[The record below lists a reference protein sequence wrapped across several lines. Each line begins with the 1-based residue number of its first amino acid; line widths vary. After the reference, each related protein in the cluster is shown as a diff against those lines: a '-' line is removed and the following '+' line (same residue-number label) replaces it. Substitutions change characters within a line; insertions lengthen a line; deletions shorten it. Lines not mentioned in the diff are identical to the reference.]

1 MKRFLPGW
9 RGLTQ
14 LFAVTVLP
22 LTLLLLCIAFGG
34 VNMHQQDMRT
44 LVGERDE
51 RAVQSAAAALQSEL
65 HHRMATITSMAVL
78 ASGEMPV
85 KEIFATTNDL
95 ATDFNG
101 GIAFL
106 NSDGHLMENTGNEN
120 FWGWVSQNTHSIK
133 LASASDPSSSLSTSP
148 APVFSDPIPDP
159 GSNQLFVII
168 SAYSKTNDVI
178 VAGAFSPEALASETL
193 TPTYPAGSHVT
204 LYLLDASRRLL
215 FVSGALEQESLAADH
230 PGVMDALD
238 GRSGVLYVK
247 TDATEHV
254 VAYSPIEAAGWA
266 LITEEQWEMVISPS
280 LQWTQMAPLVIV
292 PAFILALIAI
302 WFGAKQIVQPLQ
314 KLESKA
320 AALAWGNFEAIKEP
334 VGGISEVQQLQMELA
349 EMSRKVQAA
358 QEGLH
363 DYIGAITSAQ
373 EEERNRLA
381 RELHDDTI
389 QAVIALKQR
398 VQLAQR
404 SIKEQN
410 GKQSL
415 KELETLAGQTI
426 ENLRRLTRAL
436 RPIYLEDLGLVTALE
451 MLAREI
457 SSNTRSNDF
466 SRSSSE
472 ATAHATPLLVEF
484 QKTGNERRLSREVE
498 LSLYR
503 IAQEAL
509 NNVVKHSR
517 ATRADLSIR
526 YSDSEITLVISDNGN
541 GFLTPASPT
550 EFAPNGHFG
559 LLGIHERADLIG
571 AKLEIESALGKGTR
585 LRLALPKSVGMA

>member
-1 MKRFLPGW
+1 MKRLLPGW

-22 LTLLLLCIAFGG
+22 LTLLLIFIAFGG

-65 HHRMATITSMAVL
+65 HHRMATVTSMAVL
-78 ASGEMPV
+78 ASEDISFE
-85 KEIFATTNDL
+85 KIFATTNDL
-95 ATDFNG
+95 AKDFNG
-101 GIAFL
+101 DVAFL
-106 NSDGHLMENTGNEN
+106 NSDGHLIEKTGNDR
-120 FWGWVSQNTHSIK
+120 FWGWVSQNPNLIK
-133 LASASDPSSSLSTSP
+133 LASPADPE
-148 APVFSDPIPDP
+148 PVFSDPVIDP
-159 GSNQLFVII
+159 NSNQLFIII
-168 SAYSKTNDVI
+168 SAYSEARDVI
-178 VAGAFSPEALASETL
+178 VAGAFSPDALASETL

-204 LYLLDASRRLL
+204 IYLLDGSRRLL
-215 FVSGALEQESLAADH
+215 FVSGALEQERLDAEH
-230 PGVMDALD
+230 PGVMEALN
-238 GRSGVLYVK
+238 GKSGVLYVK
-247 TDATEHV
+247 KDATEHV

-266 LITEEQWEMVISPS
+266 LITEEEWEMVISPS
-280 LQWTQMAPLVIV
+280 LQLTQMAPLVIV
-292 PAFILALIAI
+292 PAFILAVIAI

-320 AALAWGNFEAIKEP
+320 AALAWGDFEAIQEP
-334 VGGISEVQQLQMELA
+334 VGGISEVQHLQMELT

-373 EEERNRLA
+373 EDERMRLA

-398 VQLAQR
+398 VQLAQK

-410 GKQSL
+410 GRQSL
-415 KELETLAGQTI
+415 KELETLAEQTI

-451 MLAREI
+451 MLTREI
-457 SSNTRSNDF
+457 SQSN
-466 SRSSSE
+466 
-472 ATAHATPLLVEF
+472 PLTVEF
-484 QKTGNERRLSREVE
+484 QRTGNERRLSREVE

-517 ATRADLSIR
+517 ATHADLSIR
-526 YSDSEITLVISDNGN
+526 YSGSEVTLVIKDNGN
-541 GFLTPASPT
+541 GFVAPASPT
-550 EFAPNGHFG
+550 EFATNGHFG

-571 AKLEIESALGKGTR
+571 ARLGIESTQGQGTKIEIR
-585 LRLALPKSVGMA
+585 L

>member
-1 MKRFLPGW
+1 MKRLLPGW

-22 LTLLLLCIAFGG
+22 LTLLLLFIAFGG

-78 ASGEMPV
+78 ASEDISF
-85 KEIFATTNDL
+85 KDIFATTNDL
-95 ATDFNG
+95 AKDFNG

-106 NSDGHLMENTGNEN
+106 NTDGHLIEKTDNDR
-120 FWGWVSQNTHSIK
+120 FWGWVSQYPNLIK
-133 LASASDPSSSLSTSP
+133 LASSSDLE
-148 APVFSDPIPDP
+148 PVFSDPILDP
-159 GSNQLFVII
+159 SSDQLFVII
-168 SAYSKTNDVI
+168 SAYSDSRDVI

-204 LYLLDASRRLL
+204 IYLLDDARRLL
-215 FVSGALEQESLAADH
+215 FVSGTLEQESLEADH
-230 PGVMDALD
+230 PGVKEALS
-238 GRSGVLYVK
+238 GKSGVLYVK
-247 TDATEHV
+247 KEATEHV
-254 VAYSPIEAAGWA
+254 VAYSPIEATGWA
-266 LITEEQWEMVISPS
+266 LITEEEWEMVISPS
-280 LQWTQMAPLVIV
+280 LQLTQMAPLVMV

-320 AALAWGNFEAIKEP
+320 AALAWGDFEAIKES
-334 VGGISEVQQLQMELA
+334 VGGISEVQHLQMELT

-373 EEERNRLA
+373 EEERTRLA

-398 VQLAQR
+398 VQLAQK

-415 KELETLAGQTI
+415 KELETLAEQTI

-457 SSNTRSNDF
+457 SQGN
-466 SRSSSE
+466 
-472 ATAHATPLLVEF
+472 PLIVEF
-484 QKTGNERRLSREVE
+484 QKTGNERRLSREAE

-526 YSDSEITLVISDNGN
+526 YSDSEITMMISDNGN
-541 GFLTPASPT
+541 GFTTPASPT

-571 AKLEIESALGKGTR
+571 ARLEIESTLGRGTSLEVR
-585 LRLALPKSVGMA
+585 L

>member
-1 MKRFLPGW
+1 MKRLLPGW

-22 LTLLLLCIAFGG
+22 LTLLLLFIAFGG

-78 ASGEMPV
+78 ASEDISF
-85 KEIFATTNDL
+85 KDIFATTNDL
-95 ATDFNG
+95 AKDFNG

-106 NSDGHLMENTGNEN
+106 NTDGHLIEKTDNDR
-120 FWGWVSQNTHSIK
+120 FWGWVSQNPNSIK
-133 LASASDPSSSLSTSP
+133 LASSSDPE
-148 APVFSDPIPDP
+148 PVFSDPILDP
-159 GSNQLFVII
+159 NSNQLFVII
-168 SAYSKTNDVI
+168 SAYSVSRDVI

-204 LYLLDASRRLL
+204 IYLLDNSRRLL
-215 FVSGALEQESLAADH
+215 FVSGTLEQESLEADH
-230 PGVMDALD
+230 PGVMEALG

-247 TDATEHV
+247 KDATEHV

-266 LITEEQWEMVISPS
+266 LITEEEWEMVISPS
-280 LQWTQMAPLVIV
+280 LQLTQMAPLVVV

-314 KLESKA
+314 RLESKA

-334 VGGISEVQQLQMELA
+334 VGGISEVQHLQMELT

-358 QEGLH
+358 QDGLH

-373 EEERNRLA
+373 EEERTRLA

-398 VQLAQR
+398 VQLAQK
-404 SIKEQN
+404 SIKDQN

-415 KELETLAGQTI
+415 RELEKLAEQTI

-457 SSNTRSNDF
+457 SQGAS
-466 SRSSSE
+466 
-472 ATAHATPLLVEF
+472 LVVEF
-484 QKTGNERRLSREVE
+484 QKTGNERRLSRETE

-509 NNVVKHSR
+509 NNVVKHSK

-526 YSDSEITLVISDNGN
+526 YADSEIILIITDNGN
-541 GFLTPASPT
+541 GFTAPASPT
-550 EFAPNGHFG
+550 EFATKGHFG

-571 AKLEIESALGKGTR
+571 AKLDIESTLGKGTSLKVR
-585 LRLALPKSVGMA
+585 L

>member
-1 MKRFLPGW
+1 MKRILPGW

-22 LTLLLLCIAFGG
+22 LTLLLLFIAFGG

-78 ASGEMPV
+78 ASEDISF
-85 KEIFATTNDL
+85 KDIFATTNDL
-95 ATDFNG
+95 GKDFNG

-106 NSDGHLMENTGNEN
+106 NSNGNLVEKTGNDR
-120 FWGWVSQNTHSIK
+120 FWGWVSQTSNSIK
-133 LASASDPSSSLSTSP
+133 LASSSDLV
-148 APVFSDPIPDP
+148 PVFSDPLLDP
-159 GSNQLFVII
+159 NSGQLFVII
-168 SAYSKTNDVI
+168 SAYSDFRDVI
-178 VAGAFSPEALASETL
+178 VAGAFSPEMLASETL

-204 LYLLDASRRLL
+204 IYLLDHSRRLL
-215 FVSGALEQESLAADH
+215 FVSGEIEQGILEADH
-230 PGVMDALD
+230 PGVMEAL
-238 GRSGVLYVK
+238 GGKSGVLYVRK
-247 TDATEHV
+247 EATEHV

-266 LITEEQWEMVISPS
+266 LITEEEWEMVISPS
-280 LQWTQMAPLVIV
+280 LQLTQMAPLVVV

-314 KLESKA
+314 RLESKA
-320 AALAWGNFEAIKEP
+320 AALAWGDFEAIKES
-334 VGGISEVQQLQMELA
+334 VGGISEVQHLQMELT

-373 EEERNRLA
+373 EEERMRLA

-398 VQLAQR
+398 VQLAQK
-404 SIKEQN
+404 SIKDQS
-410 GKQSL
+410 GKQTL
-415 KELETLAGQTI
+415 KELETLSEQTI

-457 SSNTRSNDF
+457 SQNNKLSVDF
-466 SRSSSE
+466 NK
-472 ATAHATPLLVEF
+472 AG
-484 QKTGNERRLSREVE
+484 QERRLSREVE

-509 NNVVKHSR
+509 TNAVKHSKAER
-517 ATRADLSIR
+517 AELSIR
-526 YSDSEITLVISDNGN
+526 FSDTDIILMVADTGT
-541 GFLTPASPT
+541 GFIAPASPT
-550 EFAPNGHFG
+550 EFAPKGHFG

-571 AKLEIESALGKGTR
+571 ARLEIESALGKGTSLKIR
-585 LRLALPKSVGMA
+585 L